1 MHANLFP
8 KRWITPTCYPTL
20 VRRKQLKAK
29 QNKPTTDEEKN
40 KHRSRIQFKIK
51 RSVNALKE
59 MGLDYAP
66 QVFDPYYEAGK
77 YPAVLVEESDE
88 EKTSTPAA
96 TNKSKS
102 PEKGKKGKQLLTKKS
117 LPKASKVSDEKS
129 TRKETIKVIQEIGK
143 NRSIER
149 SKEIEKKR
157 TVDATE
163 RPVPAASS
171 PVTRAG
177 RRITRHSIA
186 PATPQQTVN
195 EPTKLPASK
204 KRASTSATP
213 VGLKKK
219 SV

>member
-96 TNKSKS
+96 TDKPKS

-117 LPKASKVSDEKS
+117 LPKTSKVSDEKS
-129 TRKETIKVIQEIGK
+129 TGKETIEVIKEIG
-143 NRSIER
+143 
-149 SKEIEKKR
+149 KKR
-157 TVDATE
+157 TVAATE
-163 RPVPAASS
+163 SPVPAASS

-204 KRASTSATP
+204 KRASLSATP

-219 SV
+219 AV